1 MKVDKSA
8 VWVFDLDDTL
18 YPERQYQLSGYR
30 HIANHL
36 NVLFKIDISQL
47 IETADEEGKD
57 VLDEICHTLSIPKST
72 KESLL
77 WMYRLHVPDIQLMP
91 KVKET
96 LDLIQSNY
104 SIAIIT
110 DGRSISQR
118 NKLLSLGLENIETF
132 VSEEWNEVK
141 PGKLRFQE
149 VEKRYADCKQ
159 FIYVGDNIKKDFLTP
174 NRMGWMTI
182 GIKDAGYNI
191 HSQDLRV
198 VKSSYLPKIW
208 IDSVSNIQDFL
219 C

>member
-18 YPERQYQLSGYR
+18 YPEREYQVSGYR
-30 HIANHL
+30 HIAERL
-36 NVLFKIDISQL
+36 KTLFKVDISQI
-47 IETADEEGKD
+47 IETADEQGKD
-57 VLDEICHTLSIPKST
+57 VLDAICHTLSMSESA

-77 WMYRLHVPDIQLMP
+77 WMYRLHVPNIQLRP
-91 KVKET
+91 KIKEV
-96 LDLIQSNY
+96 LDIIQSNY

-118 NKLLSLGLENIETF
+118 NKLLALGLENIETF

-149 VEKRYADCKQ
+149 VEKRYSDAKQ
-159 FIYVGDNIKKDFLTP
+159 FIYVGDNVKKDFVTP
-174 NRMGWMTI
+174 NRMGWITI

-191 HSQDLRV
+191 HSQNLRTV
-198 VKSSYLPKIW
+198 ESSYLPKIW